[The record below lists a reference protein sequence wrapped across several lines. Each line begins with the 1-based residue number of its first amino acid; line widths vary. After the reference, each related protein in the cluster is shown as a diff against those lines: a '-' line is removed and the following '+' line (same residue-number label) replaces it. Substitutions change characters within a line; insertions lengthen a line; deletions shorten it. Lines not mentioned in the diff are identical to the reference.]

1 MSFQR
6 VHKMKL
12 VSRCVLFL
20 ADFLPLFIIL
30 DILYVGT
37 TLWNSITTIAVTVI
51 SVISYLYWR
60 YILNKD
66 RDIYDG
72 TVSEVTDIGN
82 QYVNYIIS
90 YLGLLFPLPLM
101 HHLRGFPL
109 FVALMVVVFLIYINT
124 SLLFYNPILTIF
136 SYRFYNV
143 KFKDMGQVYVLTK
156 REVKVDEQLSVKQL
170 VQGVFVAD

>member
-1 MSFQR
+1 
-6 VHKMKL
+6 MKL

-37 TLWNSITTIAVTVI
+37 TLWNSVTTIAVTVI

-90 YLGLLFPLPLM
+90 YLGLLFPLLLM
-101 HHLRGFPL
+101 HDLRGFL
-109 FVALMVVVFLIYINT
+109 IFVALMVVVFLIYINT

>member
-1 MSFQR
+1 
-6 VHKMKL
+6 MKL

-90 YLGLLFPLPLM
+90 YLGLLFPLLLM
-101 HHLRGFPL
+101 HDLRGFL
-109 FVALMVVVFLIYINT
+109 IFVALMVVVFLIYINT

>member
-90 YLGLLFPLPLM
+90 YLGLLFPLLLM
-101 HHLRGFPL
+101 HDLRGFL
-109 FVALMVVVFLIYINT
+109 IFVALMVVVFLIYINT